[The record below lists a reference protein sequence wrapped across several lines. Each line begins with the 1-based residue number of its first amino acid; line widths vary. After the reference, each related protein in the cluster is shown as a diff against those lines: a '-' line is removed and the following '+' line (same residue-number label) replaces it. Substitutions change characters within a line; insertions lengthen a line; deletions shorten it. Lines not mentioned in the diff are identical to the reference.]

1 MSVKLCGL
9 ILLTRLAVSESFLTL
24 LELDNEECQEL
35 QHEFLKVNDFFL
47 EMSDCNQFLESLKKS
62 YIQKYHEDGISKFV
76 SDLVVVFKK
85 IDRDDL
91 ADFLNTAHLSEEIE
105 ELEDN
110 SLSKNQDEISLSEMI
125 LSKDRNPLQFI
136 RDLIID
142 KQDEHSIFNDV
153 FKIIFIITLITI
165 IQMFVCCYCFKYFC
179 PVIYRDLKR
188 TAIETLS

>member
-165 IQMFVCCYCFKYFC
+165 IQMFVCCYCFK
-179 PVIYRDLKR
+179 
-188 TAIETLS
+188 